1 MKAISVLGSTGSIGR
16 QTLDVAKRLGIK
28 VRALAAYRN
37 LELLV
42 QQSREFRPAL
52 VAVGDASLEEQ
63 ARQEFAKLDP
73 GIKVFFGARGVTE
86 AAADDGAD
94 IVVNALVGAAGI
106 EPTLAAIEA
115 GRDVALANKETLVA
129 AGALVLEAASRR
141 GATIR
146 PVDSEHSAVWQCL
159 AGQDR
164 KALRR
169 IILTASGGPFRD
181 RADFSG
187 ITVEEA
193 LAHPNWR
200 MGPKISVDSATMIN
214 KALEVVEARW
224 LFDVTPDQIEV
235 VVHRQSVVHSMV
247 ELVDGSIVA
256 QLGSADMRGAIQYA
270 LTYPERFPSLVQPM
284 SFASKLEL
292 TFEPPDLRRFPGA
305 GFGHIALEL
314 GGVAPAVMSAA
325 NEEAV
330 RLFLEG
336 RIEFRDIAP
345 LVADAMRSAAPVPR
359 PTLGQILSADSWARE
374 YVRGR
379 CGACT
384 PSHS

>member
-169 IILTASGGPFRD
+169 IILTASAGP
-181 RADFSG
+181 SG
-187 ITVEEA
+187 I
-193 LAHPNWR
+193 
-200 MGPKISVDSATMIN
+200 
-214 KALEVVEARW
+214 
-224 LFDVTPDQIEV
+224 
-235 VVHRQSVVHSMV
+235 
-247 ELVDGSIVA
+247 
-256 QLGSADMRGAIQYA
+256 A
-270 LTYPERFPSLVQPM
+270 LTFRHH
-284 SFASKLEL
+284 
-292 TFEPPDLRRFPGA
+292 R
-305 GFGHIALEL
+305 
-314 GGVAPAVMSAA
+314 GG
-325 NEEAV
+325 
-330 RLFLEG
+330 
-336 RIEFRDIAP
+336 
-345 LVADAMRSAAPVPR
+345 
-359 PTLGQILSADSWARE
+359 
-374 YVRGR
+374 
-379 CGACT
+379 GAC
-384 PSHS
+384 PS